1 MQPPGLPPHGSYP
14 AASGGAARRLAIVV
28 VGVLAVAALAVAVS
42 ISLLGSTTSWL
53 FLVTVAGGLVG
64 FVAGL
69 TTTLFLRAP
78 HTAERAREWVAGRGW
93 VADRDSDDDH
103 YLAQEIEG
111 RWREAAEGA
120 GLGRLVF
127 APTGHWIRVPNVLRV
142 QLRPYT
148 RLTVRLWA
156 GQLIS
161 DVAAAQDRL
170 RELMKADGIR
180 MERLAP
186 DVVTIELWGGE
197 YGPRLSIHDLT

>member
-1 MQPPGLPPHGSYP
+1 MQPPGLSPHGSYP

-28 VGVLAVAALAVAVS
+28 VGVLAVAALAAAVAVS
-42 ISLLGSTTSWL
+42 LLGQTTSWL
-53 FLVTVAGGLVG
+53 FLVTVGGGLVG

-78 HTAERAREWVAGRGW
+78 YTAERARAWVAGRGW
-93 VADRDSDDDH
+93 VAERDSGDDR
-103 YLAQEIEG
+103 YLAQEIED
-111 RWREAAEGA
+111 RWRNAAEGA

-127 APTGHWIRVPNVLRV
+127 APSGHWMRVPNVLRV

-148 RLTVRLWA
+148 RLTVRLWT

-180 MERLAP
+180 IERLAT

-197 YGPRLSIHDLT
+197 YGPRLSIHDFT